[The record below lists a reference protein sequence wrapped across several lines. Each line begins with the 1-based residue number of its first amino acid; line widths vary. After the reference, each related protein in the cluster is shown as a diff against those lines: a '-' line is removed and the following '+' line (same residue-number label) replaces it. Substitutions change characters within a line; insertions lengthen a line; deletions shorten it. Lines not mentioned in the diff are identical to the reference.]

1 MVVAIGKG
9 RDLFNGYGVSDLH
22 QKDVKK
28 SEHLFYNHVNVLLNT
43 TVHLKTAKMVNGT
56 CFSLR

>member
-22 QKDVKK
+22 EEDVKK
-28 SEHLFYNHVNVLLNT
+28 SEHLFYNNANVLNT

>member
-22 QKDVKK
+22 DEEMKTF
-28 SEHLFYNHVNVLLNT
+28 EHLFYNNANVLNATELY
-43 TVHLKTAKMVNGT
+43 
-56 CFSLR
+56 R